1 MDTNGMN
8 TKEELLESIEE
19 LYGFKR
25 ELIDNPEQWG
35 LWVVRFTVNG
45 IRYFGNISFHGA
57 KPMLAVEGYTAKHY
71 DHETPVEDWFWQ
83 EHLKDKK
90 IRIYRIT
97 DQMAGDWENTGIRV
111 DTQGEAKRIIQEQ
124 GHPEDYGDDFVDDS
138 V

>member
-8 TKEELLESIEE
+8 MKEELLESIEE

-71 DHETPVEDWFWQ
+71 DHETPVEDWFWVRRKG
-83 EHLKDKK
+83 LYRNRD
-90 IRIYRIT
+90 IRKIT
-97 DQMAGDWENTGIRV
+97 DMISWMTPC
-111 DTQGEAKRIIQEQ
+111 KK
-124 GHPEDYGDDFVDDS
+124 YGS
-138 V
+138 W